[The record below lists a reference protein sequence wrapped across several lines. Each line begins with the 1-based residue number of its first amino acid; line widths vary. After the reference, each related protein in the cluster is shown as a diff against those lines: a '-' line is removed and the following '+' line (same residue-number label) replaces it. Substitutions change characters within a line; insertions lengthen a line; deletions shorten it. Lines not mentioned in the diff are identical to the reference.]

1 MRVVLDFVDKRKIVM
16 AIDVQKKVRSA
27 TQITH
32 TKKPNVTKTKY
43 VVYKKGKKVC
53 LAEKGLTSKAFN
65 DDAIRMIEVG
75 DTVSILRNGM
85 SRVQLARI
93 SRALNNS
100 GAKVKI
106 VNI

>member
-16 AIDVQKKVRSA
+16 EMDVQKKARTA
-27 TQITH
+27 TRITH
-32 TKKPNVTKTKY
+32 MKKPNVTKTKY
-43 VVYKKGKKVC
+43 VVYKKGKTVC

-65 DDAIRMIEVG
+65 DDAVRMIAAG

-93 SRALNNS
+93 SKALNNS